1 MNLKNI
7 DEKEIIPFLRDLL
20 CIEDVSLYKIFLIDN
35 GFLVRMYANDVFY
48 NVVFI
53 NDGQG
58 KYSDIKI
65 DSSRRFVICTVYNYD
80 LINFS

>member
-7 DEKEIIPFLRDLL
+7 DEDKMISFLRDLL

-35 GFLVRMYANDVFY
+35 GFLIRMYANNVFY
-48 NVVFI
+48 NVVFM
-53 NDGQG
+53 NNGQG

-65 DSSRRFVICTVYNYD
+65 DSNRRFVICTVYNYD